1 LPAGVRP
8 RRQTA
13 NYSNILPSSQLPVVG
28 SQPRKRKSKA
38 QSLASQSKLARSV
51 ALNNSTLFQGPRYV
65 PIMVGQTYI
74 KTEDI
79 DLEALQ
85 VLFWFNHK
93 YLFLFFFFSL
103 PGTYFTPQI
112 EFVAFSKGAP
122 LFFIN
127 LVSNYMLTIASRAV
141 QFLVSRLGST
151 HSMHWEKFQ
160 IILP

>member
-1 LPAGVRP
+1 VRP

-93 YLFLFFFFSL
+93 YLFLFFFFLYQAPTSL
-103 PGTYFTPQI
+103 HKSSLLPFQKVPLC
-112 EFVAFSKGAP
+112 FSS
-122 LFFIN
+122 I
-127 LVSNYMLTIASRAV
+127 
-141 QFLVSRLGST
+141 
-151 HSMHWEKFQ
+151 
-160 IILP
+160 